1 MTTEAATADR
11 VLVVKLGAFGDL
23 VLADGALQ
31 DIRAHHRG
39 ARIDLLTRKPFAALM
54 RDCPW
59 VDEVRIDANAPRW
72 RVPAMLAWRRDFL
85 AAGYTHV
92 YDLQN
97 SRRTAFYRRW
107 LGGDGERRG
116 LVRWSADARDAA
128 RSVDVP
134 GRHARQLARAGIDAT
149 HASTPCPRWMAADA
163 SSLLAGAGFDPAGA
177 TTPFALLLPGSSAR
191 NAEKRWPHF
200 AALSHALAAAGLG
213 VITVPGPEEADLGE
227 GYAGCVLRDGARA
240 VDLRRLAGI
249 AGVARCVI
257 GNDSGPLHLASS
269 LGAPSLVL
277 LDGRNPSFH
286 AAGER
291 AGLRRLSATPLSAL
305 SLETVRDAALAACA
319 ERGLILS

>member
-1 MTTEAATADR
+1 MTTDVTPHDR
-11 VLVVKLGAFGDL
+11 VLVIKLGAFGDL

-31 DIRAHHRG
+31 DIRAHHRD
-39 ARIDLLTRKPFAALM
+39 ARITLLTRKPFATLM

-72 RVPAMLAWRRDFL
+72 RLPAMLAWRRDFL
-85 AAGYTHV
+85 AGGYTHV

-107 LGGDGERRG
+107 LCGDGEARG
-116 LVRWSADARDAA
+116 ALRWSADARDAT

-134 GRHARQLARAGIDAT
+134 ARHARQLARAGATAT
-149 HASTPCPRWMAADA
+149 HAATPCPQWIAHDA
-163 SSLLAGAGFDPAGA
+163 STLLAAAGFDPSGA
-177 TTPFALLLPGSSAR
+177 TTPFVLLLPGSSAR

-200 AALSHALAAAGLG
+200 AALSHALTAAGLG
-213 VITVPGPEEADLGE
+213 VITVPGPEEADLGA
-227 GYAGCVLRDGARA
+227 GYAGCVLRDGERA

-249 AGVARCVI
+249 ARVARCVI

-269 LGAPSLVL
+269 LGAASLVL

-291 AGLRRLSATPLSAL
+291 AGLQRLSATPLSAL
-305 SLETVRDAALAACA
+305 TLETVADAARAACA
-319 ERGLILS
+319 LPAIN

>member
-1 MTTEAATADR
+1 MSTIDAASAER

-23 VLADGALQ
+23 ILADGALQ
-31 DIRAHHRG
+31 DIRAHHRH
-39 ARIDLLTRKPFAALM
+39 ARITLLTRKSFATLM

-72 RVPAMLAWRRDFL
+72 RTPAMLAWRRDFL
-85 AAGYTHV
+85 AGGYTHV

-107 LGGDGERRG
+107 LSGDGERRG
-116 LVRWSADARDAA
+116 RVRWSAEARDAA

-134 GRHARQLARAGIDAT
+134 GRHARQLARAGVTAT
-149 HASTPCPRWMAADA
+149 HAATPSPRWIAADA
-163 SSLLAGAGFDPAGA
+163 ASLLASAGIDPTGLSK
-177 TTPFALLLPGSSAR
+177 PFALLLPGSSAR

-200 AALSHALAAAGLG
+200 AALSHALVDAGFDA
-213 VITVPGPEEADLGE
+213 VTVPGPDEADLGE

-249 AGVARCVI
+249 AQVACCAI
-257 GNDSGPLHLASS
+257 GNDSGPLHLVAS
-269 LGAPSLVL
+269 LGAPSLLL
-277 LDGRNPSFH
+277 LDARNPSFH

-291 AGLRRLSATPLSAL
+291 ANLQRLSAPTLAALPLDS
-305 SLETVRDAALAACA
+305 VRAAALAMLRHNGAA
-319 ERGLILS
+319 